1 MLISIVYDSGYGHT
15 AKQAQA
21 VADGVGSVAGAKAKL
36 IAVADGPIDWGG
48 LEASD
53 AIIFGSPTYN
63 GSLSARLKQFFEDST
78 TPVWRELK
86 WRNKIAAGFTNS
98 GAQSGDKLNTLISMA
113 LFAAQHAMI
122 WVGLDLLPGNSSS
135 KGSIK
140 DLNRLGSWLGAM
152 AQSNADE
159 GPEAAP
165 PQSDLSTAAHL
176 GQRVAEI
183 TRRLHPMRPST
194 GKDPKQGAEVADSRV
209 MNLVEEEQP
218 QPAA

>member
-21 VADGVGSVAGAKAKL
+21 VAAGVRNAPGAESKL
-36 IAVADGPIDWGG
+36 IPVADGPIPWET

-78 TPVWRELK
+78 QPAWHELR

-98 GAQSGDKLNTLISMA
+98 GAQSGDKLNTLVSIS

-122 WVGLDLLPGNSSS
+122 WVGLDLRPGNSGS
-135 KGSIK
+135 KGSVD

-152 AQSNADE
+152 AQSNVDE
-159 GPEAAP
+159 GPEVAP
-165 PQSDLSTAAHL
+165 IESDLRTAAHL
-176 GQRVAEI
+176 GQRVAELAAQFRQGLNSSSALAGEQETEM
-183 TRRLHPMRPST
+183 TRRVKTR
-194 GKDPKQGAEVADSRV
+194 
-209 MNLVEEEQP
+209 
-218 QPAA
+218 